1 MEEENEKGENEK
13 GGGTPPLHEEA
24 VGVGFPDPLS
34 APALLS
40 AADPSA
46 SEPAALEPEPL
57 DPAVVQGWLART
69 RPAAILA
76 LLKDPDYG
84 FAVSRVFLGFR
95 PDAKGYANPLVRS
108 RLAQAAVKDAKLA
121 DKLREI
127 AEAEPAP
134 ATAAPKPSPTPTQ
147 TTQAAP
153 NKPDPV
159 AAVRAERDQRRRE
172 RDEARQALA
181 LAQAEREVSQ
191 KSQKSAEA
199 ERDEAERLAKKQA
212 DRIARLDRQVAR
224 LQQAETRLLKALSED
239 KVSPPPS
246 TPARSPQ
253 TAQAP
258 TERPVSPW
266 LIAVRH
272 LLDKGKFDQAL
283 ALAEDVLKADGED
296 GDALDIAA
304 QALEGK
310 KDLRSAAPYTRRLLE
325 LEIARQQMVAAAGT
339 LGRLLRQTPRTEEA
353 QAEARQYF
361 AALSPSDGAA
371 VEAGRLLLSR
381 LRGAD
386 PDAHGWLVN
395 MITQQTPLAPVLMPP
410 PGALGPDDPLPL
422 QLGPGRTA
430 TARQIVEAVDR
441 GALLVDAIRAAL
453 FSLEI
458 ADPETYARI
467 WAALEQA
474 ASDDPA
480 RLLPVRRTPR
490 GPVVVDGS
498 NVAWFDQESLV
509 HGKPRLRN
517 LRAIRRALW
526 ARGFFPVVL
535 YADANLPYFIDEP
548 AALRVLRDS
557 RELTLVD
564 AGTVAD
570 EVLLRTAKLLEAPLV
585 TNDRMEDWDPEHEV
599 VKVRYAISMGGE
611 AHLLNEI

>member
-1 MEEENEKGENEK
+1 MEDSPLTPAIVDGGRTGEEPGEAE
-13 GGGTPPLHEEA
+13 TVISEA
-24 VGVGFPDPLS
+24 
-34 APALLS
+34 
-40 AADPSA
+40 
-46 SEPAALEPEPL
+46 EPL
-57 DPAVVQGWLART
+57 DPATVQGWLART
-69 RPAAILA
+69 RPAAVLA

-108 RLAQAAVKDAKLA
+108 RLVQAAVKDAKLA

-127 AEAEPAP
+127 AESEPAP
-134 ATAAPKPSPTPTQ
+134 PPVVPKSAPAPILAAATAPE
-147 TTQAAP
+147 
-153 NKPDPV
+153 KPDPV

-181 LAQAEREVSQ
+181 QAQADRDAAQ
-191 KSQKSAEA
+191 KSQKLVEA

-212 DRIARLDRQVAR
+212 DRISRLDRQVAR

-246 TPARSPQ
+246 MPARFPK
-253 TAQAP
+253 TAQAEAAR
-258 TERPVSPW
+258 TVSPW
-266 LIAVRH
+266 LTAVRH
-272 LLDKGKFDQAL
+272 LLDKGKFDPAL
-283 ALAEDVLKADGED
+283 ALAEDVLKADAED
-296 GDALDIAA
+296 GDALEIAA
-304 QALEGK
+304 VALEGK
-310 KDLRSAAPYTRRLLE
+310 KDVRAAVYARRLL
-325 LEIARQQMVAAAGT
+325 LVEIARQEMAAAAET
-339 LGRLLRQTPRTEEA
+339 LRRLLRLLPRPEGVE
-353 QAEARQYF
+353 AEARQYLQS
-361 AALSPSDGAA
+361 LSPSDGPA

-386 PDAHGWLVN
+386 PYTHGWLAN
-395 MITQQTPLAPVLMPP
+395 IIATQTPLAPVLMPP

-422 QLGPGRTA
+422 QLEPGLTA
-430 TARQIVEAVDR
+430 TARQVVEAVDR
-441 GALLVDAIRAAL
+441 GAPLVDAVRAAL
-453 FSLEI
+453 SSLEA
-458 ADPETYARI
+458 ADSETHARI

-480 RLLPVRRTPR
+480 RLLAVRRTPR

-509 HGKPRLRN
+509 HGRPRLRH
-517 LRAIRRALW
+517 LRAVRRALW

-548 AALRVLRDS
+548 GPLRGLRDS
-557 RELTLVD
+557 RELLLVD

-570 EVLLRTAKLLEAPLV
+570 EVLLRTAKLLGAPLV

-599 VKVRYAISMGGE
+599 VKVRYTISMSGE